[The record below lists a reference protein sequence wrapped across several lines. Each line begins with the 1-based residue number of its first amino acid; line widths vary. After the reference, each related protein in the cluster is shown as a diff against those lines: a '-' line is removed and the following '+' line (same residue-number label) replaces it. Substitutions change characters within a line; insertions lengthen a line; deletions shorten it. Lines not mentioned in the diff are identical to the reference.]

1 MHTHSNCTC
10 SNVTLC
16 RQDRVKTG
24 ISPAIHIPGPHHSL
38 SVVFHSMYAG
48 VLPRSIG
55 VAPEKAL
62 KMVAWDVSLHLI
74 DQYSP
79 HCHEMLRWMIGGSAA
94 GAATTIIG
102 KITQSWFGKACLYI
116 LPNKGICTDIDFR
129 PRPSIYACTS
139 LNEGVWYF
147 GDIWLHV
154 LNWPAQKKSQLYSTV
169 L

>member
-1 MHTHSNCTC
+1 
-10 SNVTLC
+10 
-16 RQDRVKTG
+16 
-24 ISPAIHIPGPHHSL
+24 
-38 SVVFHSMYAG
+38 MYAG

-79 HCHEMLRWMIGGSAA
+79 HCSQMLRWMIGGSAA

-102 KITQSWFGKACLYI
+102 KITQSWLGKACLYI
-116 LPNKGICTDIDFR
+116 LPNKGICTD
-129 PRPSIYACTS
+129 
-139 LNEGVWYF
+139 NEGVWYF